1 MEELIKDC
9 VLDDLFETRTD
20 GFHSIFLKE
29 NGKPEEI
36 EEAEQVEDELED
48 MIKKLVED
56 EEIREQILEKLE
68 EFANSQIGELCF
80 WNKEYYKFGVKDGIV
95 LKEDRNK
102 DI

>member
-1 MEELIKDC
+1 MEELIEDC
-9 VLDDLFETRTD
+9 VLNDLFETRTD
-20 GFHSIFLKE
+20 GFQTVFLKE

-36 EEAEQVEDELED
+36 EEEEQIENELED
-48 MIKKLVED
+48 IIKNLIQD
-56 EEIREQILEKLE
+56 EEIREKMLEKLE
-68 EFANSQIGELCF
+68 EFVDSKIGELCF